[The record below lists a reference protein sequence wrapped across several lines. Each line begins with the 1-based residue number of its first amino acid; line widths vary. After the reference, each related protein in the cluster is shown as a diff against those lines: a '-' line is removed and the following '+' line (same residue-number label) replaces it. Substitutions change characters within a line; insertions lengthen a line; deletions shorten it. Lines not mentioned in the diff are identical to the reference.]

1 MLSGQGK
8 SFDFAIFFEI
18 FYRGPELPEIQT
30 TMQIKNFRRSVRKF
44 WRLQISQKVN
54 LLCKD

>member
-30 TMQIKNFRRSVRKF
+30 TMQIKNFRSVNLRRKF
-44 WRLQISQKVN
+44 WRL
-54 LLCKD
+54 